1 MFSRQ
6 KDNYSYLLKVSFNG
20 KIITWKLN
28 NRTDLGKV
36 LLEIFTYHN
45 LLHSC
50 LIKLEIMHCNNWE
63 LKCPY
68 HIIKVLRSNSAKN
81 SYLRSKLRRYFYTF
95 KPVPGPWGFLP
106 KINDYDKSKY
116 ISPQDYED
124 LIYKNKKKK
133 KKKCLSTH

>member
-1 MFSRQ
+1 
-6 KDNYSYLLKVSFNG
+6 
-20 KIITWKLN
+20 
-28 NRTDLGKV
+28 
-36 LLEIFTYHN
+36 
-45 LLHSC
+45 
-50 LIKLEIMHCNNWE
+50 MHCNNWE

-133 KKKCLSTH
+133 KKKMFIYTLEEVSVLITLL